1 MQDCKVNI
9 LGTEY
14 SIQFVQKF
22 PDRLNEFQEIAD
34 GLCNSYNREI
44 YINNKRNQEMT
55 DEGFELLQKKTL
67 RHEIIHAFLF
77 ESGLSSNTSYCG
89 AWAES
94 EELVDWMAIQYPK
107 ILKVFNDV
115 GAL

>member
-67 RHEIIHAFLF
+67 RLEIIDAFLF
-77 ESGLSSNTSYCG
+77 DSGLSSNTSYCG
-89 AWAES
+89 RGLS
-94 EELVDWMAIQYPK
+94 LKNLVTGWLCSIRK
-107 ILKVFNDV
+107 F
-115 GAL
+115 